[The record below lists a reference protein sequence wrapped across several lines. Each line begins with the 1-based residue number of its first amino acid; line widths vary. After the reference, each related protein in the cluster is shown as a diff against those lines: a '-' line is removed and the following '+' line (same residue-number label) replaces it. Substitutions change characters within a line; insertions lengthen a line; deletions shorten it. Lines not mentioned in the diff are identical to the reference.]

1 MEISTNLIQL
11 DVVVTDKKGNQVT
24 DLEPEGFEIF
34 VNDKKQDITNFSY
47 IFSNSQDSS
56 NSSENSSR
64 KKINKHSV
72 VE

>member
-1 MEISTNLIQL
+1 VEISTNLIQL

-24 DLEPEGFEIF
+24 DLEPEDFEIF